1 MTDVVDEPVAG
12 GKGAEEAPPTSA
24 TPGSAMD
31 PGTLVTLAPDVA
43 DSLGDYLRAWW
54 KRIRGGESGAL
65 PIIIGLIVICIF
77 FDVQSSAF
85 FTSANIVN
93 LFVQAAF
100 IILLGM
106 AELYALIL
114 SEIDLSVGFVGA
126 VGAAIALALIGAP
139 TNWPWWAG
147 LIVGLAACFVI
158 GAFQG
163 AIITRLKIP
172 SFVVTLAGLLGWQGV
187 LIYVFDTDKG
197 ATGGVIN
204 VTNSVIDDLVSGNMT
219 PAAGWILLVVA
230 VGLFA
235 LTSILSTG
243 RRRSQGLSAPPLG
256 ITLATVGAVA
266 VAGVVLVFV
275 CNLNRGVL
283 TPVQGVP
290 WVIPV
295 LVVVVVAQS
304 FMLARTRLGRYMYA
318 IGASPEAARSRR
330 HPCGTGP
337 DHHLRALQLRRRTG
351 RRRLRLPPGLPF
363 RRVRRGYLCPLCG
376 GRCSDRRGEPVRR
389 ARQADS
395 PGPGWPRHR
404 HAYQW
409 ARAAQHQ
416 HGGNRHRHR
425 RRPARRCRRGLH
437 AAPERSFER
446 GLTPEAAVAVP
457 SRRAHDAPI
466 VACRAALLTV
476 GWAAPALGATAAPAS
491 SPSWTVYHGG
501 TRREWSGHIGRLRGR
516 RLARLDLPRP
526 RRRNCTANRSS
537 QVGGSTWPPRTT
549 RWTPCPPARVRWC
562 GRPTSERR
570 CRRPRSPAA
579 TSLPAWGSPARR

>member
-12 GKGAEEAPPTSA
+12 GEKAGDASPSSA
-24 TPGSAMD
+24 APGSAMA
-31 PGTLVTLAPDVA
+31 PETLVALAPDVA
-43 DSLGDYLRAWW
+43 TSLGDYLRAWW

-126 VGAAIALALIGAP
+126 VGAAIALALIGSP

-163 AIITRLKIP
+163 AVITRLKIP

-219 PAAGWILLVVA
+219 PAAGWIVLVIA

-235 LTSILSTG
+235 LTSILSTS

-266 VAGVVLVFV
+266 VAGIVLVFI

-290 WVIPV
+290 WVIPF
-295 LVVVVVAQS
+295 LVVVVVLQS
-304 FMLARTRLGRYMYA
+304 FMLARTRLGRYIYA
-318 IGASPEAARSRR
+318 IGASPEAARRAGIHVARVRTIAFALCSFIAGLAVVVYASRLGSLSVGFDGGTYVLYAVAAAVIGGASLFGGHGKPI
-330 HPCGTGP
+330 HPVLGGLVIATLTNGLALLNISTAGT
-337 DHHLRALQLRRRTG
+337 DIATAAVLLVAVAVDSTLRRRG
-351 RRRLRLPPGLPF
+351 
-363 RRVRRGYLCPLCG
+363 
-376 GRCSDRRGEPVRR
+376 
-389 ARQADS
+389 
-395 PGPGWPRHR
+395 
-404 HAYQW
+404 
-409 ARAAQHQ
+409 
-416 HGGNRHRHR
+416 
-425 RRPARRCRRGLH
+425 
-437 AAPERSFER
+437 
-446 GLTPEAAVAVP
+446 
-457 SRRAHDAPI
+457 
-466 VACRAALLTV
+466 
-476 GWAAPALGATAAPAS
+476 
-491 SPSWTVYHGG
+491 
-501 TRREWSGHIGRLRGR
+501 
-516 RLARLDLPRP
+516 
-526 RRRNCTANRSS
+526 RSS
-537 QVGGSTWPPRTT
+537 E
-549 RWTPCPPARVRWC
+549 A
-562 GRPTSERR
+562 
-570 CRRPRSPAA
+570 
-579 TSLPAWGSPARR
+579 

>member
-1 MTDVVDEPVAG
+1 MTDVVDEPVAKGNGSGSAG
-12 GKGAEEAPPTSA
+12 GNGGSSGTSA
-24 TPGSAMD
+24 APGSAMA
-31 PGTLVTLAPDVA
+31 PETLVALAPDVA
-43 DSLGDYLRAWW
+43 TSLGDYLRAWW

-147 LIVGLAACFVI
+147 LLVGLAACLAI

-163 AIITRLKIP
+163 AVITRLKIP

-187 LIYVFDTDKG
+187 LIYVFDSDKG

-204 VTNSVIDDLVSGNMT
+204 VTNGVIDDLVSGNMT
-219 PAAGWILLVVA
+219 PAAGWILLVIA

-266 VAGVVLVFV
+266 VAGIVLVFI

-290 WVIPV
+290 WVIPF
-295 LVVVVVAQS
+295 LVIVVVAQS
-304 FMLARTRLGRYMYA
+304 FMLARTRIGRYIYA
-318 IGASPEAARSRR
+318 IGASPEAARRAGIHVARIRTIAFALCSFIAGLAVVVYASRLGSLSVGFDGGTYVLYAVAAAVIGGASLFGGHGKPI
-330 HPCGTGP
+330 HPVLGGLVIATLTNGLALLNISTAGT
-337 DHHLRALQLRRRTG
+337 DIATAAVLLVAVAVDSTLRRRG
-351 RRRLRLPPGLPF
+351 
-363 RRVRRGYLCPLCG
+363 
-376 GRCSDRRGEPVRR
+376 
-389 ARQADS
+389 
-395 PGPGWPRHR
+395 
-404 HAYQW
+404 
-409 ARAAQHQ
+409 
-416 HGGNRHRHR
+416 
-425 RRPARRCRRGLH
+425 
-437 AAPERSFER
+437 
-446 GLTPEAAVAVP
+446 
-457 SRRAHDAPI
+457 
-466 VACRAALLTV
+466 
-476 GWAAPALGATAAPAS
+476 
-491 SPSWTVYHGG
+491 
-501 TRREWSGHIGRLRGR
+501 
-516 RLARLDLPRP
+516 
-526 RRRNCTANRSS
+526 RSS
-537 QVGGSTWPPRTT
+537 E
-549 RWTPCPPARVRWC
+549 A
-562 GRPTSERR
+562 
-570 CRRPRSPAA
+570 
-579 TSLPAWGSPARR
+579 